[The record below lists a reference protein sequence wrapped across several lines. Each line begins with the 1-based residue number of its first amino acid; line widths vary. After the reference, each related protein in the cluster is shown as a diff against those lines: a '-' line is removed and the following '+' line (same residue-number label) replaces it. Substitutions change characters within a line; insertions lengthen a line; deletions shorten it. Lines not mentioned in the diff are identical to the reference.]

1 MKKILVIILFVIVI
15 SVSFLYLMIYIEN
28 NRYEEEGY
36 SLVKQIETYREKE
49 NKLPDNLNSL
59 GIEEPI
65 DEGPYYEIIDSIN
78 YKVYFFIGFDNSK
91 VYYSKTKK
99 WKDEP

>member
-36 SLVKQIETYREKE
+36 LLVKQI
-49 NKLPDNLNSL
+49 
-59 GIEEPI
+59 
-65 DEGPYYEIIDSIN
+65 
-78 YKVYFFIGFDNSK
+78 
-91 VYYSKTKK
+91 
-99 WKDEP
+99 